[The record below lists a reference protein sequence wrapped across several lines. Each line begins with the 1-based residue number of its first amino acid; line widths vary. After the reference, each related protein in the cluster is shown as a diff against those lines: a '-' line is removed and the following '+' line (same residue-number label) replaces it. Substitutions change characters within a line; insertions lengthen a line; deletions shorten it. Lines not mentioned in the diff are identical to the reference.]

1 MRPSKNG
8 KPIGCPTSLEQT
20 NLEPTLEPAPS
31 FPREWWGFFLNPIMC
46 NTGIEQHFGTRLC
59 ETEKGDLKRLYE
71 HVALVGGL

>member
-1 MRPSKNG
+1 MFGFGMDG
-8 KPIGCPTSLEQT
+8 KPTEQT

-31 FPREWWGFFLNPIMC
+31 FPREWWGFFHVNFPNPIMC